1 MKRSKGRRW
10 LFVVA
15 FNVLVIGMI
24 LGAAEL
30 AVRLVPGSNYNQD
43 EQLAMCRPDAL
54 TIWRYRPNVSLSYR
68 ASEFDMQIRTNEDG
82 LRGGAVSP
90 SDDTPTILVM
100 GDSFTFGWGVSEDQ
114 RYSEVMAGLI
124 AKMVP
129 ATKVRIVNA
138 GHWMYTFD
146 QELILMKQL
155 VALYRPKIVVQGFY
169 WMHIRTLFGHQ
180 HGRAADGTLQSVS
193 DPKIMVNDRGVLK
206 FRSDLLERPPLHSQ
220 LVAVVARSILNRDL
234 QEKAG
239 EWVSYMRPG
248 RQNESLWALTEELV
262 SETIQTLQAAGIAYV
277 PFLLPASI
285 ELDGGNWSNVGWTA
299 ATPPADVDVTL
310 PGARLAAMFTQRGV
324 SIVNLA
330 APMRARSGK
339 GDGQALYYP
348 LDGHWTGAGHALA
361 AEILAPYVAQALAQQ
376 RDRR

>member
-124 AKMVP
+124 EKMEP
-129 ATKVRIVNA
+129 GTK
-138 GHWMYTFD
+138 
-146 QELILMKQL
+146 
-155 VALYRPKIVVQGFY
+155 
-169 WMHIRTLFGHQ
+169 
-180 HGRAADGTLQSVS
+180 
-193 DPKIMVNDRGVLK
+193 
-206 FRSDLLERPPLHSQ
+206 ER
-220 LVAVVARSILNRDL
+220 
-234 QEKAG
+234 
-239 EWVSYMRPG
+239 
-248 RQNESLWALTEELV
+248 
-262 SETIQTLQAAGIAYV
+262 
-277 PFLLPASI
+277 
-285 ELDGGNWSNVGWTA
+285 
-299 ATPPADVDVTL
+299 
-310 PGARLAAMFTQRGV
+310 
-324 SIVNLA
+324 
-330 APMRARSGK
+330 
-339 GDGQALYYP
+339 
-348 LDGHWTGAGHALA
+348 
-361 AEILAPYVAQALAQQ
+361 
-376 RDRR
+376 